1 MHGLAFNLFSRGMLT
16 DYAKITSHFAARR
29 CGARTL
35 ACRVGTR
42 ADAWLQ
48 CAEASRRV
56 STRHASAQRAPSA
69 PRFGCEVIIAWALS
83 VRSKGNKSRMKVIYV
98 TILCAIR
105 STLAGQPSPK
115 PPPNQ

>member
-48 CAEASRRV
+48 GAEASSRV

-69 PRFGCEVIIAWALS
+69 PRFGCEVIIAWVLS
-83 VRSKGNKSRMKVIYV
+83 AQMSASAGEDGEHMPEFNKGSYAAR
-98 TILCAIR
+98 AQPR
-105 STLAGQPSPK
+105 GEAGGE
-115 PPPNQ
+115 N